1 MQTSMK
7 KHIEWLKCRVT
18 ISKEQEETLL
28 EEEKQQII
36 NAYCQG
42 ALDISTDENIF
53 PRETGEQYY
62 ENLGTEDF
70 MYFGIRPLVIKKS
83 KSK

>member
-1 MQTSMK
+1 MTPMK
-7 KHIEWLKCRVT
+7 KHIEWLKRRVT
-18 ISKEQEETLL
+18 ISKEQEEALL

-62 ENLGTEDF
+62 ENLGSEDF

-83 KSK
+83 T